1 MYTSFSPSLINY
13 YSSKKKK
20 KKKNYFTTS
29 YDEDR
34 IAYYQSLAELLAIG
48 TE

>member
-20 KKKNYFTTS
+20 KKNYFTTS
-29 YDEDR
+29 YDEDG